1 MSVKQK
7 LKFKKTHIMKNS
19 RIVLAVLALAAL
31 AATGFST
38 AKSKSVPAAQD
49 CCAEGGDCCKP
60 AAGCCNK

>member
-1 MSVKQK
+1 
-7 LKFKKTHIMKNS
+7 MKNS

-38 AKSKSVPAAQD
+38 AKSKSAAPAAQD